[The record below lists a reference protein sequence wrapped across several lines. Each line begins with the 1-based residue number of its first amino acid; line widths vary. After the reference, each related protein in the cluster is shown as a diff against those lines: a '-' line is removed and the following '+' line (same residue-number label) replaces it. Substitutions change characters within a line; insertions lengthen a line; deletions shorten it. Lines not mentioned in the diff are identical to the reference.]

1 MSHHR
6 TFQKYF
12 AFQSFFLFPV
22 FDCFPVIESYDT
34 FQNGQSHV
42 LLSRPELTINNIKI
56 FTRMFKRSNTCCLG
70 QVTCP
75 PPDPAGPHHP
85 HRHVWKEL
93 YLDREHTS
101 AWAVWSQPRGSS
113 HRGGR
118 KGSKKQSSDK
128 RQVMILQS
136 LIQYVSSCGLVNEE
150 SWQRFMSKRQRRD
163 SDGKGFNWMES
174 LEWAE
179 VSAL

>member
-1 MSHHR
+1 MWHGLH
-6 TFQKYF
+6 KC
-12 AFQSFFLFPV
+12 
-22 FDCFPVIESYDT
+22 CFNGKLYDT
-34 FQNGQSHV
+34 FQRGQSHV
-42 LLSRPELTINNIKI
+42 LLSRPAFTTNNIKT
-56 FTRMFKRSNTCCLG
+56 FTTMFKRTNTSCLG

-75 PPDPAGPHHP
+75 PPDPAGLYHP
-85 HRHVWKEL
+85 HRHVWKKL

-113 HRGGR
+113 HGGGG
-118 KGSKKQSSDK
+118 KGSKKQSCDK
-128 RQVMILQS
+128 WQVMILQS
-136 LIQYVSSCGLVNEE
+136 PIQSVSSCRLVNEE